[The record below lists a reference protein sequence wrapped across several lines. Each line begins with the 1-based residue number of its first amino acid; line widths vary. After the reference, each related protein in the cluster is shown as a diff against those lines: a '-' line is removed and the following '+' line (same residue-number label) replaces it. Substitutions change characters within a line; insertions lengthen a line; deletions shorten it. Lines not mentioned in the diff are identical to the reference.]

1 MRILERFR
9 DDDTSNPNREIK
21 GVERLYIYKGSS
33 LDNKEQPI
41 AIIKSNFVMKKSV

>member
-9 DDDTSNPNREIK
+9 DDDTPNPNMIK